1 MCFVTDLQSL
11 VSFLRIL
18 FYLQEDSLERSERA
32 CLTLEGI
39 NISFKGS
46 IDVIAESASVK
57 RGLQSVMSW
66 GRLARALRYTGYP
79 EDKTCL

>member
-1 MCFVTDLQSL
+1 MCVVTDLQSL

-18 FYLQEDSLERSERA
+18 CSLQEDSLGRSEYA
-32 CLTLEGI
+32 CLTCDGI

-57 RGLQSVMSW
+57 RGLESVVSW
-66 GRLARALRYTGYP
+66 DRLARALRYTGYP
-79 EDKTCL
+79 EDETCL

>member
-1 MCFVTDLQSL
+1 MTDLQSL

-18 FYLQEDSLERSERA
+18 CYLQEDSLERSERT

-46 IDVIAESASVK
+46 IDVIAESASVR
-57 RGLQSVMSW
+57 RGLESVVSW
-66 GRLARALRYTGYP
+66 DRLARALRYTGYP
-79 EDKTCL
+79 EDKTGL